1 MNSNNQIT
9 NEDMQKM
16 MNNPQFM
23 QMMMQM
29 MNNPGMMQQM
39 NPGMMGQMNPGM
51 MPQMNPMMMGQMN
64 PGMMPQMNPM
74 MMGQMNPAMM
84 QMFMNMNAG
93 NQPNMPNINTGNP
106 GDWNLIFEKKNGS
119 QIINVQVSPDST
131 VQSAIN
137 MYKIKTNTPPDEEIK
152 FIFNGKQLN
161 YSLSLSASGL
171 MNGSKITVIS
181 TKDVEGA

>member
-1 MNSNNQIT
+1 MNPNNPMM
-9 NEDMQKM
+9 NEEMQKM

-29 MNNPGMMQQM
+29 MNNSGMMQQM
-39 NPGMMGQMNPGM
+39 NPGMMPQMNPGMMNPGMMPQMNPGM
-51 MPQMNPMMMGQMN
+51 MPQMNPMMMA
-64 PGMMPQMNPM
+64 
-74 MMGQMNPAMM
+74 QMNPAMF

-93 NQPNMPNINTGNP
+93 NQQNMPNINAGNP
-106 GDWNLIFEKKNGS
+106 NDWNLIFEKKNGS

-131 VQSAIN
+131 VQGAIN
-137 MYKIKTNTPPDEEIK
+137 MYRIKTNTPSEEEIK

-161 YSLSLSASGL
+161 YSLTLSASGL

>member
-1 MNSNNQIT
+1 MNPNNPMM
-9 NEDMQKM
+9 NEEMQKM
-16 MNNPQFM
+16 MNNPQFI

-39 NPGMMGQMNPGM
+39 NPGMMPQMNPGM
-51 MPQMNPMMMGQMN
+51 MPQMNPMMMA
-64 PGMMPQMNPM
+64 
-74 MMGQMNPAMM
+74 QMNPAMF

-93 NQPNMPNINTGNP
+93 NQQNMPNINAGNP
-106 GDWNLIFEKKNGS
+106 NDWNLIFEKKNGS

-131 VQSAIN
+131 VQGAIN
-137 MYKIKTNTPPDEEIK
+137 MYRIKTNTPLEEEIK

-161 YSLSLSASGL
+161 YSLTLSASGL

>member
-1 MNSNNQIT
+1 MNPNNPMM
-9 NEDMQKM
+9 NEEMQKM

-39 NPGMMGQMNPGM
+39 NPGMMPQMNPGM
-51 MPQMNPMMMGQMN
+51 MPQMNPMMMA
-64 PGMMPQMNPM
+64 
-74 MMGQMNPAMM
+74 QMNPAMF

-93 NQPNMPNINTGNP
+93 NQQNMPNINAGNP
-106 GDWNLIFEKKNGS
+106 NDWNLIFEKKNGS

-131 VQSAIN
+131 VQGAIN
-137 MYKIKTNTPPDEEIK
+137 MYRIKTNTPLEEEIK

-161 YSLSLSASGL
+161 YSLTLSASGL

>member
-1 MNSNNQIT
+1 M
-9 NEDMQKM
+9 E
-16 MNNPQFM
+16 F
-23 QMMMQM
+23 
-29 MNNPGMMQQM
+29 
-39 NPGMMGQMNPGM
+39 
-51 MPQMNPMMMGQMN
+51 
-64 PGMMPQMNPM
+64 
-74 MMGQMNPAMM
+74 
-84 QMFMNMNAG
+84 
-93 NQPNMPNINTGNP
+93 NIR
-106 GDWNLIFEKKNGS
+106 KKNGS

>member
-1 MNSNNQIT
+1 MNANNPVT
-9 NEDMQKM
+9 NEEMQKM
-16 MNNPQFM
+16 MNNPQFK

-29 MNNPGMMQQM
+29 MNNPAMMQQM
-39 NPGMMGQMNPGM
+39 NPQMNPGMMPQMNPGMMNPGM

-64 PGMMPQMNPM
+64 PM
-74 MMGQMNPAMM
+74 MM
-84 QMFMNMNAG
+84 QMFMNMNPG

-137 MYKIKTNTPPDEEIK
+137 MYKIKTNTPLDEEIK